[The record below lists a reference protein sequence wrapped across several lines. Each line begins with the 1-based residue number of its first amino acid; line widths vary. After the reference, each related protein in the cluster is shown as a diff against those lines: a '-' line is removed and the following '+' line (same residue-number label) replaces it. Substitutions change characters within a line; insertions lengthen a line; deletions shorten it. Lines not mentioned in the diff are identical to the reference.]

1 MNEAALPRHPV
12 HGTLVGLGA
21 RPLATTHGDFVLHVF
36 HDLATRD
43 HALAIACG
51 DLTTPAPLLA
61 RIHSSCVTSESYGSR
76 DCDCAEQLDTALA
89 QLADTGRGVVFY
101 LMQEGRGAGI
111 AVKARDRM
119 LVQASGNRLTTFDAY
134 AQMGLGKDRRRY
146 DEVGFACRLLGITA
160 PLELLT
166 NNPDKIAAVEAQGL
180 RIAGVR
186 SVRHAVSPFNA
197 HYLAAKWGSGHA
209 LSNDAGAAEA
219 ATPPERV
226 TYADPATLPQAPHL
240 VHMASYMLPV
250 ALRDGGKNPGP
261 HWFRLHAYLDLTTG
275 RERVV
280 LTYGRPEH
288 PAPLVRLQPDTLLER
303 FSLPGRGTQRRRW
316 DATVRTFVAHGAGCA
331 VFVPRD
337 DLVEP
342 AAEPGGDAD
351 ETTWVLLAHHAAAR
365 RVRPVLGGAGEVAD
379 EPTFRAALARYR
391 LACDAAL
398 WLGGDA

>member
-1 MNEAALPRHPV
+1 MNEPALRRHPV

-21 RPLATTHGDFVLHVF
+21 RALPTTHGDFVLHVF
-36 HDLATRD
+36 HDLATRN
-43 HALAIACG
+43 HTLAIACG
-51 DLTTPAPLLA
+51 DLAAPAPLLA

-76 DCDCAEQLDTALA
+76 DCDCAEQLDTTLA
-89 QLADTGRGVVFY
+89 RLADAGRGVVFY

-119 LVQASGNRLTTFDAY
+119 LVQASGNRLTTFEAY
-134 AQMGLGKDRRRY
+134 AQMGLGTDRRRY
-146 DEVGFACRLLGITA
+146 DEVGFACRLLNITA

-186 SVRHAVSPFNA
+186 SVRQTVSPFNA
-197 HYLAAKWGSGHA
+197 HYLAAKSRSGHA
-209 LSNDAGAAEA
+209 LAGDAGAAEA

-250 ALRDGGKNPGP
+250 AVRDGGDAPGP
-261 HWFRLHAYLDLTTG
+261 HWFRLHAYLDVTTG

-280 LTYGRPEH
+280 LTYGRPDH

-303 FSLPGRGTQRRRW
+303 FSLRGGGTHRRRW
-316 DATVRTFVAHGAGCA
+316 DATVRSFVGHGAGCA

-342 AAEPGGDAD
+342 AAERCGDAD
-351 ETTWVLLAHHAAAR
+351 ETTWVLLAHHVAAR
-365 RVRPVLGGAGEVAD
+365 CVRPVLGGTGEAAD
-379 EPTFRAALARYR
+379 EPTFRAALARHR
-391 LACDAAL
+391 LACDAPR
-398 WLGGDA
+398 WLDGA